1 MTAGWH
7 SNYEVPIMKPLLFIL
22 LAATMLLFAVRI
34 LHAGEP
40 AGSAQ
45 AIRVACVGDSITYGA
60 RIFNREVMCYPAQ
73 LGALLGTNY
82 SVRNFGVNG
91 TTLLKHGDIPYWQTR
106 AFKAALDFKP
116 DTAVINLGANDAA
129 VYNWIYRYEFVKD
142 YTELIR
148 SFQSNGCK
156 TVWICYPA
164 PTYPG
169 PYDFTDP
176 IVVNEIIPMID
187 EIASRTGAR
196 IIDLY
201 RPLSGKAE
209 LFPDTVHPNAEGARL
224 MAVAVFAAIT
234 AEKPE

>member
-1 MTAGWH
+1 
-7 SNYEVPIMKPLLFIL
+7 MKLLL
-22 LAATMLLFAVRI
+22 LILFAALALFFYYRI
-34 LHAGEP
+34 LKTPP
-40 AGSAQ
+40 AAPASAV
-45 AIRVACVGDSITYGA
+45 RVACVGDSITYGA
-60 RIFNREVMCYPAQ
+60 RIFNREAKCYPVQ
-73 LGALLGTNY
+73 LGLLLGTNY
-82 SVRNFGVNG
+82 SVQNFGVNG
-91 TTLLKHGDIPYWQTR
+91 ATLLKHGDIPYWQTR
-106 AFKAALDFKP
+106 AFKSAQDFKP

-129 VYNWIYRYEFVKD
+129 VYNWIYKYEFVKD
-142 YTELIR
+142 YVELIR
-148 SFQSNGCK
+148 GFQSSGCK

-187 EIASRTGAR
+187 EIASRTGAK

-224 MAVAVFAAIT
+224 MAAAVFAAIT
-234 AEKPE
+234 AKAD

>member
-1 MTAGWH
+1 
-7 SNYEVPIMKPLLFIL
+7 LFIL
-22 LAATMLLFAVRI
+22 LAATILIFAVRKI
-34 LHAGEP
+34 HAGEP
-40 AGSAQ
+40 VASAS

-60 RIFNREVMCYPAQ
+60 RIFNREAKCYPAQ
-73 LGALLGTNY
+73 LGVMLGTNY
-82 SVRNFGVNG
+82 AVKNFGVNG
-91 TTLLKHGDIPYWQTR
+91 ATLLKHGDIPFWKTR
-106 AFKAALDFKP
+106 AFKSAHNFKP
-116 DTAVINLGANDAA
+116 EIAVINLGANDAA
-129 VYNWIYRYEFVKD
+129 IYNWIYKYEFVRD

-148 SFQSNGCK
+148 SFQSNGCA

-187 EIASRTGAR
+187 EIALKTGAK

-224 MAVAVFAAIT
+224 MAETVFSAIT
-234 AEKPE
+234 TKAKESAGEF

>member
-1 MTAGWH
+1 
-7 SNYEVPIMKPLLFIL
+7 MKLLL
-22 LAATMLLFAVRI
+22 LILFAALALFFYYRI
-34 LHAGEP
+34 LKTPP
-40 AGSAQ
+40 AASAS

-60 RIFNREVMCYPAQ
+60 RISNREAKCYPAQ
-73 LGALLGTNY
+73 LGVMLGTNY

-91 TTLLKHGDIPYWQTR
+91 ATLLKHGDIPYWQTR
-106 AFKAALDFKP
+106 AFTAALAFKP
-116 DTAVINLGANDAA
+116 EIVVINLGANDASP
-129 VYNWIYRYEFVKD
+129 YNWIYKYEFVKD

-148 SFQSNGCK
+148 SFQTNGCK
-156 TVWICYPA
+156 TIWICYPA

-176 IVVNEIIPMID
+176 IVVNEIIPMIN
-187 EIASRTGAR
+187 EIARQTGAK

-224 MAVAVFAAIT
+224 MAEAVFTAIN
-234 AEKPE
+234 PPPGN

>member
-1 MTAGWH
+1 
-7 SNYEVPIMKPLLFIL
+7 MKPLLFIL
-22 LAATMLLFAVRI
+22 LAAVILLFAVRR

-40 AGSAQ
+40 VTSAS

-60 RIFNREVMCYPAQ
+60 RISNRTANCYPAQ
-73 LGALLGTNY
+73 LGVLLGPNY
-82 SVRNFGVNG
+82 SVQNFGVNG
-91 TTLLKHGDIPYWQTR
+91 ATLLKHGDIPFWKMR
-106 AFKAALDFKP
+106 AFKAAQAFKP
-116 DTAVINLGANDAA
+116 EIAVINLGANDASP
-129 VYNWIYRYEFVKD
+129 YNWIYKYEFVRD

-148 SFQSNGCK
+148 SFQSNGCA

-187 EIASRTGAR
+187 RIAQQTGAK

-224 MAVAVFAAIT
+224 MAEAIFAAI
-234 AEKPE
+234 AAGK

>member
-1 MTAGWH
+1 
-7 SNYEVPIMKPLLFIL
+7 MKPLLFIL
-22 LAATMLLFAVRI
+22 LVALALVFAVR
-34 LHAGEP
+34 LLRADEP
-40 AGSAQ
+40 ARSER

-60 RIFNREVMCYPAQ
+60 RISNREAKCDPTQ
-73 LGALLGTNY
+73 LGSMLGTNY

-91 TTLLKHGDIPYWQTR
+91 ATLLKHGDIPYWRMR
-106 AFKAALDFKP
+106 AFKAAQDFKP
-116 DTAVINLGANDAA
+116 DIAVINLGANDAA
-129 VYNWIYRYEFVKD
+129 PYNWIYKHEFVRD
-142 YTELIR
+142 YTELIQN
-148 SFQSNGCK
+148 FKSNGCK

-187 EIASRTGAR
+187 EIARQTGAK

-201 RPLSGKAE
+201 RPLSGKSE

-224 MAVAVFAAIT
+224 MAKEVFSAIT
-234 AEKPE
+234 ADGNAP